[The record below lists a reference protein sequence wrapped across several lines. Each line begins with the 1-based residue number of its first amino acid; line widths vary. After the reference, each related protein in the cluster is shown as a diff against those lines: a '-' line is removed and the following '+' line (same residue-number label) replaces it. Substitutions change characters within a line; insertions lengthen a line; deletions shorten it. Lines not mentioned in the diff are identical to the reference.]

1 MDNNNPTEVDAT
13 PVEEVKVYT
22 AAEMENARAAH
33 RQSMQTLDVTYRN
46 VVGVFADAVDM
57 GDMERATAIQML
69 NDAGIPE
76 HYFEHL
82 SHVTV
87 EVEIEITATV
97 TYTETVTVK
106 VNAEEAE
113 DDDALLDA
121 VYDSTSLEDII
132 TDNGYSLN
140 VVNCEAEVQG
150 YEAV

>member
-1 MDNNNPTEVDAT
+1 MDNINPTEV
-13 PVEEVKVYT
+13 PVEEPKVHT
-22 AAEMENARAAH
+22 AAEMENARIAH
-33 RQSMQTLDVTYRN
+33 RQSMQTLDSTYRN
-46 VVGVFADAVDM
+46 VVGVFADRVDM
-57 GDMERATAIQML
+57 GDMERATAVEML
-69 NDAGIPE
+69 TETGIPE

-82 SHVTV
+82 SHVSV

-106 VNAEEAE
+106 VNAEDAE

-121 VYDSTSLEDII
+121 VYDNTSLEDII

-140 VVNCEAEVQG
+140 VVNVEAVVEG